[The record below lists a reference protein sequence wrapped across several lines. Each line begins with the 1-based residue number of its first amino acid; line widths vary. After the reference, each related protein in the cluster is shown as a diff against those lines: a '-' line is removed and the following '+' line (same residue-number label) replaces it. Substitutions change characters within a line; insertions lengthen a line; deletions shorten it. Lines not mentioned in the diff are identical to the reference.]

1 MFHWRVREELS
12 SEHRLRRSY
21 YELLRDDLDQF
32 ILEFA
37 LVNSYRNFKR
47 KNQPYPFP
55 ERREFKPR
63 AQQPKIEY
71 ENQNT
76 FLVMFVEDSIPE
88 TCKKY
93 IRFFDIN
100 RTTKTNLTG
109 SKSLPLDGFDR
120 TEKYLHSAR
129 FFNFLKDLL
138 PLDYAL
144 LIQRDP
150 ATVAANHYG
159 VTHFHVRI
167 DWPIDDAAE
176 DLARS
181 LRYISKDLY
190 EKGDEYAESLQKKLF
205 EYYGFPFLVGGR
217 RTAALVAAQFLRR
230 LPCISTVYVAS
241 SEARYVTRISE
252 RGISKTALVK
262 LSASVMSALANA
274 NGLTLKDLAE
284 NYVLDMEGRSGVCM
298 LQVFY
303 MFTDPARESADRKL
317 RTFNPATPWLTVES
331 QFILPKDLKAGR
343 RKHSPLPINLIYT
356 ESDNS

>member
-32 ILEFA
+32 VVECA
-37 LVNSYRNFKR
+37 LIDSYKNFKK
-47 KNQPYPFP
+47 KNEPYPFP
-55 ERREFKPR
+55 EKREFKPR
-63 AQQPKIEY
+63 AQIPKTEY
-71 ENQNT
+71 ESQNS

-88 TCKKY
+88 NYKKY

-100 RTTKTNLTG
+100 KTTKTNLIG
-109 SKSLPLDGFDR
+109 SNSLPLDSFDR
-120 TEKYLHSAR
+120 TQKYLDSAR

-150 ATVAANHYG
+150 ATTATSRYG

-167 DWPIDDAAE
+167 DWPIDEAAE
-176 DLARS
+176 DMARY

-205 EYYGFPFLVGGR
+205 EYYGFPFMVGGR
-217 RTAALVAAQFLRR
+217 RTAALVAAQFLKR

-241 SEARYVTRISE
+241 SEARYVTRMSE
-252 RGISKTALVK
+252 RGIYKIALVK
-262 LSASVMSALANA
+262 LSKSVVTNLANT
-274 NGLTLKDLAE
+274 NNMTLKDFTE
-284 NYVLDMEGRSGVCM
+284 NYVIAAEGRSSVCI

-303 MFTDPARESADRKL
+303 MFTDPAREPGDGKL
-317 RTFNPATPWLTVES
+317 RTLNPAAPWLTVES
-331 QFILPKDLKAGR
+331 QHILPKDLKAGR
-343 RKHSPLPINLIYT
+343 RKCSPLPINLIYT
-356 ESDNS
+356 ESNNS